1 MQPIVVTFGGSATS
15 LNILGPDVEEISRS
29 GNTVTING
37 LFTQSGTYSGTIS
50 TISNGSC
57 TEISQN
63 IRVTVNDPVITN
75 TNGDNDD
82 TI

>member
-37 LFTQSGTYSGTIS
+37 YLLNQDIQWY
-50 TISNGSC
+50 N
-57 TEISQN
+57 
-63 IRVTVNDPVITN
+63 
-75 TNGDNDD
+75 
-82 TI
+82 